1 MNFWIRGIKVM
12 KAKIIEDSINE
23 NGVRLTTMQLEYPR
37 FIHGEFLVH
46 RVFSRNSSS
55 SRAIPTSKMATGI
68 LGFVEP
74 IRYGKN
80 QPGMQASK
88 DNLEGAGLAEAKKIW
103 YEMARFCAEG
113 AKRLSELGLHKQW
126 ASRPLEWFS
135 NINTVVTATE
145 WLNWNNLRDHCAAQ
159 PEIQALAQAM
169 KAAHNA
175 STPKL
180 LKDGEWHIPYVSEAE
195 RSEYSLKDTLKF
207 SAARCARVSY
217 LNHDQS
223 TPTPAKDIDLH
234 DKLVKSVPAHMSP
247 VEHQAQSRAEDK
259 FFANFNGFKQYRKYL
274 EEM

>member
-1 MNFWIRGIKVM
+1 MKNVM

-88 DNLEGAGLAEAKKIW
+88 DNLEGADLVEAKKIW
-103 YEMARFCAEG
+103 YEMTRFCVEG

-145 WLNWNNLRDHCAAQ
+145 WGNFYDLRDHPDAQ

-169 KAAHNA
+169 KQAHA
-175 STPKL
+175 SSKPKL
-180 LKDGEWHIPYVSEAE
+180 LKDGEWHIPYVSQEE
-195 RSEYSLKDTLKF
+195 REMYDYRDLLKF
-207 SAARCARVSY
+207 SAARSARVSY

-223 TPTPAKDIDLH
+223 APTPEKDLKLH
-234 DKLVKSVPAHMSP
+234 DQLTQSRPPHMSP
-247 VEHQAQSRAEDK
+247 VEHQAQSRTENQ
-259 FFANFNGFKQYRKYL
+259 FFGNFFGWKQYRKYL